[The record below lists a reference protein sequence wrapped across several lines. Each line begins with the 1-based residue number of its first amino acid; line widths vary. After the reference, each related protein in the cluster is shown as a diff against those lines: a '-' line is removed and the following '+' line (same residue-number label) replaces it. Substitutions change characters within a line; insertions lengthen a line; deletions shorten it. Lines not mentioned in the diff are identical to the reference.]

1 MTLSRNLGVFLGIT
15 ALAPN
20 TLAAQY
26 TLTPSPPLD
35 FTRLSTTL
43 RLAGYVAVRAAVR
56 SDTTT
61 FSVTRARLTAEV
73 QPFAVAALRVQT
85 DFAAIGRT
93 TVDTVPSFT
102 LADAYVQISPPES
115 SSAAHPAVLARERC

>member
-1 MTLSRNLGVFLGIT
+1 MQHVKPDRKGAIGMLSEANVCE
-15 ALAPN
+15 
-20 TLAAQY
+20 
-26 TLTPSPPLD
+26 
-35 FTRLSTTL
+35 
-43 RLAGYVAVRAAVR
+43 VR